1 MLIALSTPAFATKN
15 WNEHQIIH
23 KCEGRAV
30 GDEVNFAWIRGQ
42 PNLQGTPLWK
52 LTSGTVMYWIEFK
65 STQEPWPHGGWISSR
80 IIAPEAVAQSNTPPT
95 APAQSQQPAPP
106 PPPIEAPPP
115 EHRQV
120 REQPASP
127 PVPNNY
133 NFNVPGEPPF
143 DRSACLV
150 TPKLSNAY
158 PVYAQQDADSTP
170 VANINPGDIVCVLST
185 GEWSHIHFKRGQTF
199 DGWVRGLEIQS
210 TATPY

>member
-1 MLIALSTPAFATKN
+1 VVMTKSIYASAMLIALSTPAFATKN

-23 KCEGRAV
+23 KCERWAV
-30 GDEVNFAWIRGQ
+30 GDETNFAWIRGQ

-52 LTSGTVMYWIEFK
+52 LTSGTVMVWCGNASTDRRGIDWYWIEFK

-127 PVPNNY
+127 PVPNN
-133 NFNVPGEPPF
+133 
-143 DRSACLV
+143 
-150 TPKLSNAY
+150 
-158 PVYAQQDADSTP
+158 
-170 VANINPGDIVCVLST
+170 
-185 GEWSHIHFKRGQTF
+185 
-199 DGWVRGLEIQS
+199 
-210 TATPY
+210 